1 MDIRKYQFNIFCLLL
16 FPLAATGQEWNK
28 QDSLR
33 LQQMLESDQEIKIN
47 RKFIEKVEQNM
58 HSRKPFVNFDP
69 TLPTLKSSMI
79 FSKPSI
85 RTYQTFLKPGSTFLP
100 TYSWLRINKN
110 LVLHSKSNFAEDMR
124 KRSKKCLKMH
134 VECTKRERRM
144 SILLSDEEQLIVDR
158 YLEKYKITNKSR
170 WLRETILMF
179 IHKNMEED
187 YPTLFGEHDMR
198 R

>member
-1 MDIRKYQFNIFCLLL
+1 
-16 FPLAATGQEWNK
+16 
-28 QDSLR
+28 
-33 LQQMLESDQEIKIN
+33 
-47 RKFIEKVEQNM
+47 
-58 HSRKPFVNFDP
+58 
-69 TLPTLKSSMI
+69 
-79 FSKPSI
+79 
-85 RTYQTFLKPGSTFLP
+85 
-100 TYSWLRINKN
+100 
-110 LVLHSKSNFAEDMR
+110 MR

-134 VECTKRERRM
+134 AEYFIRERRM
-144 SILLSDEEQLIVDR
+144 SILLSEDEQLIVDR

>member
-1 MDIRKYQFNIFCLLL
+1 
-16 FPLAATGQEWNK
+16 
-28 QDSLR
+28 
-33 LQQMLESDQEIKIN
+33 
-47 RKFIEKVEQNM
+47 
-58 HSRKPFVNFDP
+58 
-69 TLPTLKSSMI
+69 
-79 FSKPSI
+79 
-85 RTYQTFLKPGSTFLP
+85 
-100 TYSWLRINKN
+100 
-110 LVLHSKSNFAEDMR
+110 MR

-134 VECTKRERRM
+134 VEGVKQERRM
-144 SILLSDEEQLIVDR
+144 SILLSEDEQQIVDR